1 MEVRLDKWLDV
12 ACIFKTRSQAS
23 RACALN
29 RVRLNGQ
36 PAKPHRKLRLGDRL
50 EIQLGDWTRILIVR
64 ELRDRSVPKAVA
76 RTLYE
81 DHSPERPKMDLIDRL
96 MRQPAAQREKGSG
109 RPTKRERRRIE
120 DWEGRG

>member
-1 MEVRLDKWLDV
+1 MDVRLDKWLDV

-29 RVRLNGQ
+29 RVRINGQ
-36 PAKPHRKLRLGDRL
+36 LAKSHRKLQLGDRL
-50 EIQLGDWTRILIVR
+50 EVRIGDWTRILIVG
-64 ELRDRSVPKAVA
+64 ELRDRSVSKAVA

-81 DHSPERPKMDLIDRL
+81 DLSPERPKLDLIDRL
-96 MRQPAAQREKGSG
+96 MRQPSAQREKGSG

-120 DWEGRG
+120 DWEGKG

>member
-1 MEVRLDKWLDV
+1 MDVRLDKWLDV

-29 RVRLNGQ
+29 RVCINGQ
-36 PAKPHRKLRLGDRL
+36 PAKSHRKLQLGDRL
-50 EIQLGDWTRILIVR
+50 EVRIGDWTRILIVR
-64 ELRDRSVPKAVA
+64 ELRGRSVSKAVA

-81 DHSPERPKMDLIDRL
+81 DLSPERPKLDLIDRL
-96 MRQPAAQREKGSG
+96 MSQPAAQREKGSG
-109 RPTKRERRRIE
+109 RPTKRQRRRIE